1 MAKRVLYV
9 RVPTGS
15 KIQGI
20 HGADTQ
26 YLVEG
31 QDASPNQGGG
41 KIGRMELAGGQL
53 YIRKVGADGKPH
65 RDFGTVA
72 VKGDKKVA
80 LICDGVAV
88 SAQGYVCAFNDEI
101 GDQKSKTA

>member
-1 MAKRVLYV
+1 MGKRVVFV

-15 KIQGI
+15 KLQGI

-31 QDASPNQGGG
+31 QEAKGNEGGG
-41 KIGRMELAGGQL
+41 RIGRMELAGGQL
-53 YIRKVGADGKPH
+53 YIRKVDKDGKPW

-72 VKGDKKVA
+72 VRGDKKVP
-80 LICDGVAV
+80 LIADGIAV
-88 SAQGYVCAFNDEI
+88 SAQGYVVVFNDEK
-101 GDQKSKTA
+101 DEQKGK